1 MTNYKEIVTKAI
13 INKAKKSSTDNITIN
28 IDDKADTILGCWII
42 NHTFNGTSNNNE
54 ININGSYDINVWYA
68 YDNNTKTGVSTN
80 NYNYSELLKVN
91 LLEDNKNNEVI
102 VRSLKQPTVV
112 DVNLEDGVIKMN
124 IEKELGVEVIGNTNI
139 KVPIEDISD
148 DYEDL
153 TEKKDIND
161 IDQVDTEYL
170 K

>member
-1 MTNYKEIVTKAI
+1 MSYKEIVTKAI
-13 INKAKKSSTDNITIN
+13 IGKAKKTSTNTYEMIPN
-28 IDDKADTILGCWII
+28 EKPDTILGCWVI
-42 NHTFNGTSNNNE
+42 NHNFQGYSNNDN
-54 ININGSYDINVWYA
+54 ININGSFDVNVWYS